1 MLTEVDLEALESD
14 NMSEKILKQTDLY
27 NILPF
32 GKTKINALI
41 KSGELPLV
49 KVGKDY
55 ITTYSILEQWIQD
68 HIGEEI
74 YYQ

>member
-1 MLTEVDLEALESD
+1 MLTEVGLAVLESD
-14 NMSEKILKQTDLY
+14 SMSEKILKQTDLY
-27 NILPF
+27 DILPF

-74 YYQ
+74 YY

>member
-1 MLTEVDLEALESD
+1 MLTEMGLEAQESD

-74 YYQ
+74 YY